1 MSFLKKRKK
10 LPSNFKI
17 QITSMVDMFVI
28 LLVFLIKSYSTSPV
42 QINPSNDIRLP
53 ASITSTGPV
62 DVLKLMV
69 SKKGIFVE
77 DKKILDFETPG
88 VLAKKDVDPSDQKFI
103 TQLFKALDE
112 QAKKTQAISAKNE
125 TVKFEGKILMQADRD
140 LEYSLLEK
148 VMHTS
153 SIAGYSEVKLAVL
166 SAE

>member
-42 QINPSNDIRLP
+42 QISPNNDIRLP
-53 ASITSTGPV
+53 ASTSAAGPV

-77 DKKILDFETPG
+77 ELKVVDFEKPG
-88 VLAKKDVDPSDQKFI
+88 TLARKDVDPSDEKFI
-103 TQLFKALDE
+103 VNLFKALDE
-112 QAKKTQAISAKNE
+112 QAKKTQSIAAKNE

-166 SAE
+166 SGD

>member
-1 MSFLKKRKK
+1 MSFRQRRKK

-42 QINPSNDIRLP
+42 QVNLSKDIRLP
-53 ASITSTGPV
+53 ASNSSAGPV

-77 DKKILDFETPG
+77 EKKIIDFEAPG
-88 VLAKKDVDPSDQKFI
+88 KISKKDLDSSDSKFI
-103 TQLFKALDE
+103 TALFNELDG
-112 QAKKTQAISAKNE
+112 QAKKTQAISKKNE
-125 TVKFEGKILMQADRD
+125 TLKFEGKILMQADRD
-140 LEYSLLEK
+140 LDYDLLEK

-153 SIAGYSEVKLAVL
+153 SVAGYSDVKLAVL
-166 SAE
+166 SGN